1 MENLEP
7 DKLWPLESA
16 QSTDKGKKRANNEDW
31 VTGFEPNDPD
41 EIRNSGSLYIVA
53 DGVGGAS
60 KGERASQFAADKV
73 LFDFFQEPNLH
84 PSIRLQKAMRNA
96 CNEIYEYTLDNNLSR
111 MATTMVAA
119 NIRGNSL
126 TAANVGDSRCY
137 LIRSG
142 KVVQITQDHNVASEL
157 VRNGSLTPD
166 AAKHAKGSN
175 TLLRSLGG
183 EPDVDV
189 DIFGE
194 IDLYPG
200 DIVILC
206 SDGLTRYI
214 ENDDLLRFCSDG
226 TAEQMSQ
233 RLVDFANESG
243 GADNVSVYV
252 IKVGSD
258 LVNREADE
266 AKTLPVPISLDSYK
280 PKGAKKR
287 LLLSMPGIKP
297 LTRGKIVNIGL
308 ASVFIILLAFAAVNL
323 FSDKKSPPAIPVEIA
338 SPTPSNSLATS
349 LPTENTTSTS
359 DSAPIDP
366 TGVTPISTLQ
376 SPVHVDPTAPPTE
389 IATIPPT
396 QTTQEI
402 PSIDSNV
409 YACVYVVPDDGNIS
423 TIFGYY
429 GIDNYLVYV
438 TEREEDK
445 VKVLGRSRDRVL
457 GRYNSCDLTEG
468 FCSDQ
473 RDIEETTD
481 YRVIAGQF
489 VIIPE
494 DNEEKCKNP
503 EFSDGIGYWISVNP

>member
-157 VRNGSLTPD
+157 VRNGSLSPE

-183 EPDVDV
+183 EPDVEV

-194 IDLYPG
+194 INLYPG
-200 DIVILC
+200 DIVLLC
-206 SDGLTRYI
+206 SDGLTRYL

-280 PKGAKKR
+280 PKSAKKR
-287 LLLSMPGIKP
+287 LLPSLHGIK
-297 LTRGKIVNIGL
+297 LTRGKLVKIGL
-308 ASVFIILLAFAAVNL
+308 SSVFIILVAFAAVNL
-323 FSDKKSPPAIPVEIA
+323 FLDEKNPPAIPAEIA
-338 SPTPSNSLATS
+338 SAIPSTPLPAA
-349 LPTENTTSTS
+349 LPTETTTSTPS
-359 DSAPIDP
+359 
-366 TGVTPISTLQ
+366 VKSTKT
-376 SPVHVDPTAPPTE
+376 SEDNPA
-389 IATIPPT
+389 IPPETNLSDDVIPSASPIETATSTAT
-396 QTTQEI
+396 QTPQGTLTI
-402 PSIDSNV
+402 GSDNKV
-409 YACVYVVPDDGNIS
+409 CVYKVVEGDNVSNIFIEFGLGEKWKEYDYLNQYS
-423 TIFGYY
+423 TCDPKEGGCSNRAQIPQIKGPEPKFN
-429 GIDNYLVYV
+429 IISKWFLV
-438 TEREEDK
+438 
-445 VKVLGRSRDRVL
+445 
-457 GRYNSCDLTEG
+457 
-468 FCSDQ
+468 
-473 RDIEETTD
+473 
-481 YRVIAGQF
+481 
-489 VIIPE
+489 IPE
-494 DNEEKCKNP
+494 VNEENCVSTVG
-503 EFSDGIGYWISVNP
+503 ETYWMSVNP